1 MTRPTFPATLLAAAL
16 IAVPMLSLPALAQD
30 AAQDAVQDRAQAA
43 TAQTAEGADQV
54 VATVD
59 GQDITLGQMIV
70 MKQSIQDP
78 AMAEL
83 PDQALWDMMLDQLI
97 RQTAV
102 AASAEETAGV
112 RAQMEL
118 QRRNIMAAAAV
129 SQIAGAEPAEEE
141 LQARYDQL
149 FAEAGNATEYNA
161 AHILVETEEKA
172 TELKAELDGGADF
185 GDVAEA
191 NSTGPSG
198 PNRGDLGWFTAD
210 QMVPPFAEAV
220 AAMEPGGVSDPVQ
233 TDFGWHIIQLN
244 ETRLREAPPLAEVR
258 DEISQMVLREKVE
271 AEIARLV
278 EAAEIQKTEGVD
290 PAALSDIDLL
300 EAN

>member
-1 MTRPTFPATLLAAAL
+1 MTRPTLPATLLAAAL

-30 AAQDAVQDRAQAA
+30 AAQDAAQDGAQAA

>member
-1 MTRPTFPATLLAAAL
+1 MTRPTLPATLLAATL

-30 AAQDAVQDRAQAA
+30 AAQ
-43 TAQTAEGADQV
+43 TEAQTGEGADQV

-78 AMAEL
+78 AMSAL

-129 SQIAGAEPAEEE
+129 SQIAGAEPDEAE

-149 FAEAGNATEYNA
+149 FAEAGTATEYNA
-161 AHILVETEEKA
+161 AHILVETEEEA
-172 TELKAELDGGADF
+172 TALKAELDGGAAF
-185 GDVAEA
+185 GDLAEA

-220 AAMEPGGVSDPVQ
+220 AALEPGAISDPVQ

-244 ETRLREAPPLAEVR
+244 ETRPREAPPLAEVR
-258 DEISQMVLREKVE
+258 DEITQMVLREKVE

-278 EAAEIQKTEGVD
+278 EAAEIEKTEGVD
-290 PAALSDIDLL
+290 PTALSDIDLL

>member
-1 MTRPTFPATLLAAAL
+1 MIRQTLLAAL
-16 IAVPMLSLPALAQD
+16 IAVPMLSMPALAQD
-30 AAQDAVQDRAQAA
+30 
-43 TAQTAEGADQV
+43 EGADQV

-59 GQDITLGQMIV
+59 GQDITLGQLIV

-78 AMAEL
+78 AMADL

-102 AASAEETAGV
+102 AAAAEETAGV
-112 RAQMEL
+112 RAQLEL
-118 QRRNIMAAAAV
+118 QRRNTLAGAAV
-129 SQIAGAEPAEEE
+129 NQVAGADPTEEE
-141 LQARYDQL
+141 LQAAYDKL
-149 FAEAGNATEYNA
+149 FAEAGSTTEYNA

-172 TELKAELDGGADF
+172 TELKAELEGGADF
-185 GDVAEA
+185 GDLAEA

-220 AAMEPGGVSDPVQ
+220 AGMEPGAVSDPVQ

-258 DEISQMVLREKVE
+258 GEISQMVLREKVE

-278 EAAEIQKTEGVD
+278 EGAEIVKTEGVD
-290 PAALSDIDLL
+290 PARLNDIDLL